1 VRIEL
6 ETEGGF
12 AAFPGLDR
20 PVTIDTATLPAEEAE
35 TVEGLVRDARFF
47 ARPEPEQAMPPGAAD
62 YRTYSITVEDGAQ
75 RRTLR
80 VHDPITDAHLAALI
94 AHVRAA
100 GHRAP

>member
-12 AAFPGLDR
+12 AAFPGLAR
-20 PVTIDTATLPAEEAE
+20 PVTIDTAALPTEEAE
-35 TVEGLVRDARFF
+35 TIAGLVRDARFF

-62 YRTYSITVEDGAQ
+62 YRTYTITVEDGAQ
-75 RRTLR
+75 RRMLR

-94 AHVRAA
+94 ARVRAA
-100 GHRAP
+100 GRHAP